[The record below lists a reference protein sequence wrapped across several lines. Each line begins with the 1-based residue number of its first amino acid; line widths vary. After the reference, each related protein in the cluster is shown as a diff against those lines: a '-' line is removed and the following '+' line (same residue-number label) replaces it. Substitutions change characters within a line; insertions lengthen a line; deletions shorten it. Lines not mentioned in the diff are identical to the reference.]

1 MEGKGVY
8 PPYTPHNF
16 NLTMCGILGCIGPG
30 TRPEEKTFVAS
41 LDTIAHRGPDDHG
54 VFVDDNVLLGH
65 RRLSILDLSPAGHQ
79 PMVDPESG
87 AVIVFNGEI
96 YNYLELRA
104 ELTQRGCR
112 FRSQTDTEVLLKAY
126 LEWGPDA
133 LKRMNGMWAF
143 AIWLPRQRK
152 LFFARDRFG
161 VKPLYYLH
169 ADGFTFASEPKAIL
183 SLRPEQ
189 RAVNV
194 KTLYEFLALGH
205 LYSSHASFYKDIALV
220 PPAHC
225 GEYDLERNSLRLWQ
239 YWDYP
244 DKPAEDLNPDQ
255 AAEQFDALFTDAV
268 RLRLRS
274 DVPVGVSLSGG
285 LDSSAIL
292 ATIAGKLGSR
302 PVCFTSVFGEKEPS
316 ESDWAQTAAAPYAI
330 SPVEVSA
337 PFHEWLDTLQA
348 ITWHMDQPGRAPAV
362 YPLWHLMKEA
372 RRRGVPVLLEGQ
384 GADEALGGYTEYGAI
399 KLLGLLYGAI
409 SKPTIARWE
418 HLLHF
423 RRRLSATFG
432 NKWLLLWVMRESM
445 PYLSSV
451 YRGGMGVGRNLIRKD
466 MEQRALTLGARAPLP
481 PSSLHLDHMNTR
493 LRFDHA
499 QAILPGLLQYGDAMS
514 MAHGIEARQPFLDY
528 RLVEWM
534 FTCAS
539 AIKYHDGWSK
549 WPLRAYL
556 QHHGQ
561 KRIAERVDKKGY
573 PTPTSTWL
581 ARDRGAVLREFLL
594 SSDSLLLE
602 YCDKKSVKT
611 LVDRHADSG
620 GVSTGYHVYQLFSTE
635 LWLRSCTRKS
645 TGCHEPG
652 LL

>member
-1 MEGKGVY
+1 
-8 PPYTPHNF
+8 
-16 NLTMCGILGCIGPG
+16 MCGILGCIGPG

-194 KTLYEFLALGH
+194 KTLYEFIALSQI
-205 LYSSHASFYKDIALV
+205 YVSHASFYKDIALV

-225 GEYDLERNSLRLWQ
+225 GEYDIEHRNLRLWR

-244 DKPAEDLNPDQ
+244 DSPAEDLKPDQ
-255 AAEQFDALFTDAV
+255 AAEQFETLFTDAV

-274 DVPVGVSLSGG
+274 DVPVGISLSGG

-292 ATIAGKLGSR
+292 AAIAGKLGGR

-316 ESDWAQTAAAPYAI
+316 ESNWAEAAAKPYAI
-330 SPVEVSA
+330 DPVEVPA
-337 PFHEWLDTLQA
+337 PFHEWLDTQRA
-348 ITWHMDQPGRAPAV
+348 ISWHSDQPSVSPAT
-362 YPLWHLMKEA
+362 YPLWHLMKDA

-384 GADEALGGYTEYGAI
+384 GADEALGGYAQYATI
-399 KLLGLLYGAI
+399 ILLAHLSSAI
-409 SKPTIARWE
+409 SRPTPARWA
-418 HLLHF
+418 HLLHV

-432 NKWLLLWVMRESM
+432 SKWLLLWFMRESM
-445 PYLSSV
+445 PFLASV
-451 YRGGMGVGRNLIRKD
+451 YRRRMGVGRELVHKD
-466 MEQRALTLGARAPLP
+466 MVQHALMLGAHAPLP
-481 PSSLHLDHMNTR
+481 PSSLHLDRLNSR
-493 LRFDHA
+493 LRFDHT

-514 MAHGIEARQPFLDY
+514 MAHSIEARQPFLDY

-534 FTCAS
+534 FSCAS

-549 WPLRAYL
+549 WPLRAFL
-556 QHHGQ
+556 RNNGQ
-561 KRIAERVDKKGY
+561 TRIADRVDKKGY
-573 PTPTSTWL
+573 PTPSSIWL
-581 ARDRGAVLREFLL
+581 ARDRGAVPREFLL

-602 YCDKKSVKT
+602 YCDKKAVKA
-611 LVDRHADSG
+611 LVDRHANSG
-620 GVSTGYHVYQLFSTE
+620 DISTGYHVYRLFGTE
-635 LWLRSCTRKS
+635 LWLRNCIRKS
-645 TGCHEPG
+645 SGPQKPR
-652 LL
+652 L